1 MTINKLIENIV
12 KSIKVNKIIVNGAIA
27 TVVQDMGEF
36 EALGSVYNVNG
47 QYILGNV
54 GQTQIVVDPM
64 MKYHDL
70 RILNEDNLTILDLS
84 LLGYTALDII

>member
-12 KSIKVNKIIVNGAIA
+12 KSSKVNKIIVNGAIA

-36 EALGSVYNVNG
+36 EALGSVYSVNG

>member
-1 MTINKLIENIV
+1 MMINKLIENIV
-12 KSIKVNKIIVNGAIA
+12 KSSKVNKIIVNGAIA

-36 EALGSVYNVNG
+36 EALGGVYSVNG

-64 MKYHDL
+64 IRYQDL

>member
-12 KSIKVNKIIVNGAIA
+12 KSSKVNKIIVNGAIA

-36 EALGSVYNVNG
+36 EALGSVYSVNG

-64 MKYHDL
+64 IRYHDL